1 VRVNARHDLAES
13 AVQSVDDETDL
24 LLLLERLEKKLPL
37 SAKAI
42 LDAYQAGA
50 IEIADLTKRTSGIDG
65 EIEAL
70 RSLQNRTERPLEI
83 DTDVIEALADVFVS
97 WTELSRKTQH
107 ELLSSMQIRIRYTKI
122 GTTRTSSAAVKSVTL
137 GLLGNAVIYN

>member
-1 VRVNARHDLAES
+1 
-13 AVQSVDDETDL
+13 VQSVDDETDL

>member
-1 VRVNARHDLAES
+1 M
-13 AVQSVDDETDL
+13 QSVDDETDL

>member
-1 VRVNARHDLAES
+1 
-13 AVQSVDDETDL
+13 VQSVDDETDL

-83 DTDVIEALADVFVS
+83 DTDAIEALADVFVS